1 MSRAPT
7 TGRRPTSAADNTSRL
22 ERPIAPPNPV
32 LRLQATAGNAAVSRA
47 VTGRPG
53 AGLPAGAAAARNLLG
68 PHAAEVRVHTG
79 PDAAA
84 AAGSALA
91 MTHGHDIHVGAKA
104 PALDSAG
111 GRLLL
116 AHEAAHVVQQASPG
130 SRVSGDRAEEQ
141 ADAAAVAAMAGRT
154 VPRVDAAVGP
164 QFFEAPKHQASL
176 TGAMRNAGFTDA
188 EQEAAYIA
196 NWCRDVS
203 QAFVPIAQQTIGLN
217 GTLTILQIMSQMK
230 FGRVVSFEELGT
242 YDPVAHIDSPAGQ
255 IPADFIAPGDEAL
268 SKIAAAGRGSPS
280 PVDPSAYS
288 PENIANEYKVD
299 DSGVPAYIYK
309 SRDYVKKEAGLAL
322 DKGRTGG
329 GLFHIGNFSHTVEDL
344 FAHSNWVEAA
354 VGMLIKQ
361 GTVPLP
367 EDAHGDHEHGEHGDE
382 NDDPRPPVETYA
394 AEVSSV
400 AGGVRP
406 VLMTGTFS
414 SGAAGHDTL
423 ISIKAE
429 VQNLL
434 GELNPFDKGSDDK
447 WWALAVEVLE
457 RADESAE
464 IGELGELFA
473 DHVGEILK
481 NLGEIATGATG
492 GLKEKAGSI
501 ENETIR
507 DLASGA
513 ADLLNRGAHKVTEMG
528 QEAWEGAIRDAV
540 ASAAQSIGENISL
553 VEAALYVKKGVGAI
567 GGAWD
572 LLKEAVKKLPD
583 VVKEWI
589 LPKLAKAE
597 EKFKKAVKELVE
609 AVWKKAVDTLVD
621 ALEGAVSKIDPAESN
636 VGRKLEK
643 MKTDELPKL
652 HATLVGT
659 IKAVAPGE
667 AGDKAIAALP
677 PASDAA
683 ALIALASSPAFAAT
697 LESLAKA
704 DAAALRAAAKSVSE
718 MATRIQQL
726 DKVPEWVKAGA
737 SHSQI
742 AKDHADSPFF
752 GAAFAMASAADEKLM
767 KLVMKYWQEH
777 GDTAPAPGLEGSF
790 AKPKEGD
797 EEKKGFWDN
806 FIIDKDAMERDRQ
819 KKFLETRELGDRI
832 LKEGHAETR
841 PVKALLEAADAL
853 WEVQEERPI
862 MGRIL
867 GGVIKLA
874 RKFESGEALIA
885 AVKTAR
891 EELAKTGDAELQKIL
906 DKHPA
911 VIAQAQAIL
920 TTIEAL
926 AAGAVS
932 KDHDEGDG
940 HDEHKKPPPAPPRTE
955 IHFEEQIDRVNKMRG
970 DKGTRLA
977 PDAPASG
984 HARAFSKEHDKAE
997 KSALDAKVDAAGG
1010 TKETLMAE
1018 IDRIMGHPYDTDWW
1032 RPVLIPWAEQNA
1044 AILAQAIR
1052 DRNAGDAHSHAH

>member
-1 MSRAPT
+1 MSRAAA
-7 TGRRPTSAADNTSRL
+7 TGRRPASDADHSIRPAH
-22 ERPIAPPNPV
+22 PIAPPNPV
-32 LRLQATAGNAAVSRA
+32 LGLQASAGNAAVSRA
-47 VTGRPG
+47 VTGRSG
-53 AGLPAGAAAARNLLG
+53 AGLPPGAAAARNLLG

-79 PDAAA
+79 PGAAA

-91 MTHGHDIHVGAKA
+91 MTHGRDIHVGAGA
-104 PALDSAG
+104 PALDSPG

-116 AHEAAHVVQQASPG
+116 AHEAAHVLQQASPG
-130 SRVSGDRAEEQ
+130 AAVSGDRAEEQ
-141 ADAAAVAAMAGRT
+141 ADAAAVAAMAGRAA
-154 VPRVDAAVGP
+154 PRVDAAEGP

-203 QAFVPIAQQTIGLN
+203 QAFVPIARDTIGLN

-230 FGRVVSFEELGT
+230 FGRVVSFDELGT
-242 YDPVAHIDSPAGQ
+242 YDPVSHIDSPAGQ
-255 IPADFIAPGDEAL
+255 IPADFIAPGEEAL
-268 SKIAAAGRGSPS
+268 SKMAAAGRGAPS

-288 PENIANEYKVD
+288 PEKIANEYKVD

-309 SRDYVKKEAGLAL
+309 ARDYARKEAGLAL

-367 EDAHGDHEHGEHGDE
+367 EDAHGHHEDE
-382 NDDPRPPVETYA
+382 KDDARPPVETYA

-447 WWALAVEVLE
+447 WWALAVEVLQ

-464 IGELGELFA
+464 VGELGELFA
-473 DHVGEILK
+473 DHVGEVLK
-481 NLGEIATGATG
+481 NLSEIATGATG

-507 DLASGA
+507 NLASGA
-513 ADLLNRGAHKVTEMG
+513 ADLLNRGAHKATELG
-528 QEAWEGAIRDAV
+528 KEAWEGAIRDAV

-567 GGAWD
+567 GGAWEA
-572 LLKEAVKKLPD
+572 LKKAVEKLPD
-583 VVKEWI
+583 VVKEWL
-589 LPKLAKAE
+589 LPKLVKAE

-636 VGRKLEK
+636 VGRKLER
-643 MKTDELPKL
+643 MKAEELPKL
-652 HATLVGT
+652 HATLVRT

-667 AGDKAIAALP
+667 AGDKAIASLP

-697 LESLAKA
+697 LASLSKA
-704 DAAALRAAAKSVSE
+704 DAAALRNAAKSVSE

-726 DKVPEWVKAGA
+726 GKVPEWVKAGA

-752 GAAFAMASAADEKLM
+752 GAAFAMASAADDKLV

-777 GDTAPAPGLEGSF
+777 GDTGPAPGLEGSF
-790 AKPKEGD
+790 AKPKEGE
-797 EEKKGFWDN
+797 EEKKGFWDSLT
-806 FIIDKDAMERDRQ
+806 IDKDAMERDRQ

-853 WEVQEERPI
+853 WEVQEERPV

-874 RKFESGEALIA
+874 RKFESGEALAA

-891 EELAKTGDAELQKIL
+891 AELGKTGDAELQKIL

-920 TTIEAL
+920 STIEAL
-926 AAGAVS
+926 AISTFGTS
-932 KDHDEGDG
+932 GDKDG
-940 HDEHKKPPPAPPRTE
+940 EHGEHEKPPPPPPRTE
-955 IHFEEQIDRVNKMRG
+955 IHFDEQIDRINKMRG
-970 DKGTRLA
+970 DKGTRLT
-977 PDAPASG
+977 PDAAPSG
-984 HARAFSKEHDKAE
+984 HARAFSKEHDKAGT
-997 KSALDAKVDAAGG
+997 SALDAKVDAAGG
-1010 TKETLMAE
+1010 TRETLMAE

-1032 RPVLIPWAEQNA
+1032 RPVLIPWAKQNA